1 MEIAGADFKLAP
13 SVSRRGT
20 EASRKSTTML
30 KNPCVSRQVSVLTP
44 TRPKYE
50 EGGVRRTPAWP
61 NSFVLHSPPLGE
73 RQGHRTHK
81 KGLDNAGKRCGRY
94 PDVIARRSPKQSP
107 NPRDAGL
114 RVSLLE
120 MTGWGR
126 LRSVQTVSCGQR
138 PDQFVETSAVFVVSG
153 EVLLVEGPLV
163 LSGFPCGASGD
174 TDGQAVGWH
183 GAPGGDYC
191 PGRNDSPFF
200 HH

>member
-1 MEIAGADFKLAP
+1 MRDVPGCHCKAQPEAILNLA
-13 SVSRRGT
+13 RRGPQ
-20 EASRKSTTML
+20 SR
-30 KNPCVSRQVSVLTP
+30 
-44 TRPKYE
+44 E
-50 EGGVRRTPAWP
+50 EP
-61 NSFVLHSPPLGE
+61 
-73 RQGHRTHK
+73 
-81 KGLDNAGKRCGRY
+81 DCG
-94 PDVIARRSPKQSP
+94 
-107 NPRDAGL
+107 
-114 RVSLLE
+114 VSLLA

-153 EVLLVEGPLV
+153 EVLLMEGPLV

-191 PGRNDSPFF
+191 PGGNDSPFF